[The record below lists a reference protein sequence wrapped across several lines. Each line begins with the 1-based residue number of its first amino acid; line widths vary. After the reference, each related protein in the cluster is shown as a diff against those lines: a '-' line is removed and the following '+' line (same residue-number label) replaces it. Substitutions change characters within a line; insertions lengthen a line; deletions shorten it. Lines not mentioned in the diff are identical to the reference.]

1 MKFKI
6 GQIVKFFDLQAIVI
20 GYKNEKKLIYKIE
33 VENKILF
40 PHEKYLQNNE

>member
-6 GQIVKFFDLQAIVI
+6 GQKIKFFNMDGIVI
-20 GYKNEKKLIYKIE
+20 SYHNEKKQIYKIE

-40 PHEKYLQNNE
+40 PHEKHLQSNE